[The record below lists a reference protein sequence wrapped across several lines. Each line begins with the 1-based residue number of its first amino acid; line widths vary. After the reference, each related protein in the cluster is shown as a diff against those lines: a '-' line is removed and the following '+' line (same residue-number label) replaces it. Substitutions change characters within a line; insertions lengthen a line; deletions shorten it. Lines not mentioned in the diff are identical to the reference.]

1 MEGEPPLIDREMLRE
16 MVLVTTE
23 KLRGNPAG
31 GIIRPYVETRLVRN
45 VSAEA
50 NWEQSG
56 RAFSV
61 RSDEAPGRGGEGEH
75 PTAIRYFLSGI
86 SFCLAVWYA
95 KAAALADVELDSF
108 GLRLEAALDMRVEYG
123 LEKAPG
129 PEFLLATAR
138 ISSSASASE
147 VRSVAEE
154 AHRRCPL
161 GVLVSRALPVYIRVF
176 HDDAVVLDTVP
187 PGLLG

>member
-1 MEGEPPLIDREMLRE
+1 MDATTPLIDRDMLRRTVE
-16 MVLVTTE
+16 DTTE
-23 KLRGNPAG
+23 KLRGNPTG
-31 GIIRPYVETRLVRN
+31 GIIRPYVETRLLRN

-50 NWEQSG
+50 RWEQSG

-61 RSDEAPGRGGEGEH
+61 RSDEAPGRGGAGEH

-95 KAAALADVELDSF
+95 KAAALADVQLDSF
-108 GLRLEAALDMRVEYG
+108 ELRVEGAIDMRVEYR
-123 LEKAPG
+123 LPPAPG

-138 ISSSASASE
+138 ISSPASDAA
-147 VRSVAEE
+147 VRAVAEE

-161 GVLVSRALPVYIRVF
+161 ANLVARSVPLYVRLFHNGALILDPPVNV
-176 HDDAVVLDTVP
+176 
-187 PGLLG
+187 